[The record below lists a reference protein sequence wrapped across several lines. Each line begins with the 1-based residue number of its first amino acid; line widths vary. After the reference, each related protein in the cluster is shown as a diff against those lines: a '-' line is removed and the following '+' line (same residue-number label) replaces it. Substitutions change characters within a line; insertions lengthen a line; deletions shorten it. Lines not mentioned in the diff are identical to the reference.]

1 MCGLMTGSGNG
12 TERIQ
17 EQADHR
23 RDRCI
28 VRGSV
33 IRMSD
38 FEPKI
43 VAFCCNWCS
52 YAGADGAG
60 VARLQM
66 PTNFRIIRTMCSA
79 RVDPEFILR
88 SLAKGADG
96 VIVLGCH
103 PADCHYIGGNYRARR
118 RIALLRMVLE
128 QYGFDPKRLKL
139 EWVSASE
146 GEKFQNTI
154 TSFVTTIKELGP
166 TPFVQEVK

>member
-1 MCGLMTGSGNG
+1 
-12 TERIQ
+12 
-17 EQADHR
+17 
-23 RDRCI
+23 
-28 VRGSV
+28 
-33 IRMSD
+33 MSEE

-88 SLAKGADG
+88 AMAKGADG
-96 VIVLGCH
+96 VIILGCH

-118 RIALLRMVLE
+118 RIALLRLVLE

-146 GEKFQNTI
+146 GEKFQKTL
-154 TSFVTTIKELGP
+154 TEFVTTVKELGP
-166 TPFVQEVK
+166 TPLTKEVL

>member
-1 MCGLMTGSGNG
+1 
-12 TERIQ
+12 
-17 EQADHR
+17 
-23 RDRCI
+23 
-28 VRGSV
+28 
-33 IRMSD
+33 MSE

-43 VAFCCNWCS
+43 IAFCCNWCS

-79 RVDPEFILR
+79 RVDPAHVLR

-96 VIVLGCH
+96 VIILGCH

-118 RIALLRMVLE
+118 RIALLKMVLE
-128 QYGFDPKRLKL
+128 QYGFDAKRLKL

-154 TSFVTTIKELGP
+154 KAFVSDIKELGP
-166 TPFVQEVK
+166 TPVKGVQ

>member
-1 MCGLMTGSGNG
+1 M
-12 TERIQ
+12 
-17 EQADHR
+17 A
-23 RDRCI
+23 
-28 VRGSV
+28 
-33 IRMSD
+33 D
-38 FEPKI
+38 FEPRI
-43 VAFCCNWCS
+43 VTFCCNWCS

-88 SLAKGADG
+88 AFAKGADG
-96 VIVLGCH
+96 VMVLGCH

-118 RIALLRMVLE
+118 RIALLRMILE

-146 GEKFQNTI
+146 GEKFQTTVVN
-154 TSFVTTIKELGP
+154 FVETIKQLGP
-166 TPFVQEVK
+166 TPLKKEAN

>member
-1 MCGLMTGSGNG
+1 
-12 TERIQ
+12 
-17 EQADHR
+17 
-23 RDRCI
+23 
-28 VRGSV
+28 
-33 IRMSD
+33 MSEE
-38 FEPKI
+38 FEPII

-88 SLAKGADG
+88 ALSKGADG

-118 RIALLRMVLE
+118 RIALLRLVLE
-128 QYGFDPKRLKL
+128 QYGFDPKRLRL

-146 GEKFQNTI
+146 GEKFQT
-154 TSFVTTIKELGP
+154 TLTTFVDTIKALGP
-166 TPFVQEVK
+166 TPLVKEGQ

>member
-1 MCGLMTGSGNG
+1 MA
-12 TERIQ
+12 EY
-17 EQADHR
+17 
-23 RDRCI
+23 
-28 VRGSV
+28 
-33 IRMSD
+33 
-38 FEPKI
+38 EPKI

-79 RVDPEFILR
+79 RIDPEFILR
-88 SLAKGADG
+88 AFSKGADG
-96 VIVLGCH
+96 VVILGCH

-128 QYGFDPKRLKL
+128 QYGFDPRRLRL

-146 GEKFQNTI
+146 GAKFQATI
-154 TSFVTTIKELGP
+154 TEFVNTIKELGP
-166 TPFVQEVK
+166 TPLVVAKNPREAVKEVE

>member
-1 MCGLMTGSGNG
+1 
-12 TERIQ
+12 
-17 EQADHR
+17 
-23 RDRCI
+23 
-28 VRGSV
+28 
-33 IRMSD
+33 MSD

-43 VAFCCNWCS
+43 IAFCCNWCS

-79 RVDPEFILR
+79 RVDPEHALR

-96 VIVLGCH
+96 VIILGCH

-154 TSFVTTIKELGP
+154 TSFVNTIKELGP
-166 TPFVQEVK
+166 TPLQEVD

>member
-1 MCGLMTGSGNG
+1 M
-12 TERIQ
+12 
-17 EQADHR
+17 A
-23 RDRCI
+23 
-28 VRGSV
+28 
-33 IRMSD
+33 D
-38 FEPKI
+38 FEPRI
-43 VAFCCNWCS
+43 VTFCCNWCS

-79 RVDPEFILR
+79 RVDPEFVLR
-88 SLAKGADG
+88 AFSKGADG
-96 VIVLGCH
+96 VMVLGCH

-146 GEKFQNTI
+146 GEKFQKTI
-154 TSFVTTIKELGP
+154 CEFVDTIKALGP
-166 TPFVQEVK
+166 TPLAKEAN